1 MYYHIVVLVSLFLLC
16 IWLTYNDK
24 EGITFEKK
32 HFLGIIT
39 QCKDEFFIKEF
50 CDYYIS
56 QGVDKIYVIDDDSD
70 DKSIYEYIKHDKVEV
85 IYTKREDSQ
94 PWYQMNEPN
103 KLYKK
108 VKNNFDWIAFIDV
121 DEFITTKR
129 NKTNTIR
136 DELKTTFAQCDC
148 VKVPWVMMSSNNIE
162 KNPKSVLQTNVYRWN
177 HDKKH
182 PYRNIDNEYKRKF
195 RCRYEAIE
203 VKCIFKTNKFDKMDV
218 HHPKKPVS
226 TIRVVNSV
234 NKTEEKLGTFYS
246 NLREKDIQ
254 DGYLLCYHYRIISK
268 ENNINKMKTS
278 KFYNNNYT
286 LKDIERSDYAEVK
299 DETLKLKTRYG
310 VHTNSNT
317 PTTPQ

>member
-32 HFLGIIT
+32 HFLGLIT
-39 QCKDEFFIKEF
+39 RCKDEFFIKEF

-85 IYTKREDSQ
+85 IYTKREKSQ
-94 PWYQMNEPN
+94 KWYQMNEVN
-103 KLYKK
+103 KLYKQIK
-108 VKNNFDWIAFIDV
+108 QNFEWIISVDV
-121 DEFITTKR
+121 DEFITTKK
-129 NKTNTIR
+129 NINNTIR
-136 DELKTTFAQCDC
+136 DELKTTFAQYDC

-182 PYRNIDNEYKRKF
+182 PYLKDYRKF
-195 RCRYEAIE
+195 RCRYKAIE
-203 VKCIFKTNKFDKMDV
+203 VKCIFKTNKFDNIDI
-218 HHPKKPVS
+218 HIPENPHKPVK
-226 TIRVVNSV
+226 IVNSI
-234 NKTEEKLGTFYS
+234 NKNYEKLNPLYN
-246 NLREKDIQ
+246 NLRENDIKN
-254 DGYLLCYHYRIISK
+254 GYLLCYHYRIISK
-268 ENNINKMKTS
+268 ENNINKLNKAQY
-278 KFYNNNYT
+278 KKYT
-286 LKDIERSDYAEVK
+286 LEDLNNSDYAEIK